1 MRRSRLIRERGFTLI
16 ELLVVIGI
24 ISLMISILL
33 PALNKARAAASNV
46 SCMSNM
52 RQLGTAVLG
61 YATDNR
67 GKLPLGTYF
76 SWPSGPTLA
85 PAFTFPRSLIESKW
99 LPVPRRVS
107 LPILEYG
114 GTPGIVFMTNA
125 LICPADRNDFA
136 GSIKYSRPGKWRNA
150 TGPIVVSSG
159 YANSFSFGGTE
170 PRLVSSY
177 WINHWAGPY
186 GSNPIYQATLPDNVT
201 RRPINFGFGSVY
213 YVSGQAINRP
223 SKGLNQSASAA
234 QRWMALETDNAELPM
249 MNIIFKHPNMSA
261 NFVYFDGHVESI
273 RSSEIN
279 ATWFTNWTPHRF
291 VAGDERLIFQR

>member
-1 MRRSRLIRERGFTLI
+1 MRRGLPIRVRDFTLV
-16 ELLVVIGI
+16 ELLVVIGVI
-24 ISLMISILL
+24 ALLISLLL
-33 PALNKARAAASNV
+33 PAPQRAKAAASNV

-52 RQLGTAVLG
+52 RQLGMAVLG

-67 GKLPLGTYF
+67 GKLSLGTY
-76 SWPSGPTLA
+76 STWSGGPTLA
-85 PAFTFPRSLIESKW
+85 PASVFPRSLFESKW
-99 LPVPRRVS
+99 LPTPTRVS
-107 LPILEYG
+107 LPTIEYG
-114 GTPGIVFMTNA
+114 GAPGTFLMTNV
-125 LICPADRNDFA
+125 LTCPADKNDFV

-150 TGPIVVSSG
+150 TGPIVVGSG
-159 YANSFSFGGTE
+159 YASSNVFGVGQ
-170 PRLVSSY
+170 PGLASSY

-186 GSNPIYQATLPDNVT
+186 GSWPYYQATLPDNVT
-201 RRPINFGFGSVY
+201 KKSINFGFGSVY
-213 YVSGQAINRP
+213 YQSGQAINRP

-249 MNIIFKHPNMSA
+249 MNILFKHPNMSA

-279 ATWFTNWTPHRF
+279 ATWFTTWTPHRF